1 MSRHVADPIEKLSP
15 SIFYLPCLGRD
26 LVADPLP
33 EEVYF
38 LNPGLPLPATRAE
51 NARLWT
57 PEGLPYG
64 SAAAAGCLR
73 DLLAEGEL
81 LGHDLLLTAGGGA
94 AVETPLFSRSFPLDA
109 SENSALQT
117 FARTGE
123 YAPEPQNGRDAAL
136 SREAAREQAQ
146 KLLLLYAHLE
156 SSILAARA
164 LAGEI
169 SRGEDALRDIL
180 RADGQDGDMEAVAP
194 GADADI
200 LWAGGELLE
209 QSLARWREVLR
220 AWLVLLPP
228 EAAFYTANMAALPGL
243 DEKKAR
249 PLPPEE
255 AARLFPAS
263 VNAGWSFTFV
273 IPDESCAET
282 RLISGQ
288 NPAGK

>member
-1 MSRHVADPIEKLSP
+1 M
-15 SIFYLPCLGRD
+15 
-26 LVADPLP
+26 
-33 EEVYF
+33 
-38 LNPGLPLPATRAE
+38 
-51 NARLWT
+51 RL
-57 PEGLPYG
+57 
-64 SAAAAGCLR
+64 
-73 DLLAEGEL
+73 
-81 LGHDLLLTAGGGA
+81 
-94 AVETPLFSRSFPLDA
+94 
-109 SENSALQT
+109 
-117 FARTGE
+117 
-123 YAPEPQNGRDAAL
+123 
-136 SREAAREQAQ
+136 RE
-146 KLLLLYAHLE
+146 
-156 SSILAARA
+156 
-164 LAGEI
+164 

-273 IPDESCAET
+273 IPDEACAEA

>member
-1 MSRHVADPIEKLSP
+1 MSRHVAVPIEKLSP
-15 SIFYLPCLGRD
+15 AIFYLPCLVQD
-26 LVADPLP
+26 LVAAQLP

-38 LNPGLPLPATRAE
+38 LNPGLPLPAAGTE
-51 NARLWT
+51 GARLWT

-64 SAAAAGCLR
+64 PAAAAGCLR

-81 LGHDLLLTAGGGA
+81 LGHDLLLTAGKGA
-94 AVETPLFSRSFPLDA
+94 AVETPLFSRSLPVDA

-123 YAPEPQNGRDAAL
+123 YAPEPQKGESTVS

-156 SSILAARA
+156 SSVLAARA

-180 RADGQDGDMEAVAP
+180 QAEEQDDDLKAGAP
-194 GADADI
+194 GADI
-200 LWAGGELLE
+200 LWAGDELLE
-209 QSLARWREVLR
+209 QSLVRWREVLR

-228 EAAFYTANMAALPGL
+228 EATFYTADLAALPGL
-243 DEKKAR
+243 DEQKAR

-263 VNAGWSFTFV
+263 VNVGWSFTFV
-273 IPDESCAET
+273 IPDESCAKT
-282 RLISGQ
+282 RLISGHG
-288 NPAGK
+288 PGRK